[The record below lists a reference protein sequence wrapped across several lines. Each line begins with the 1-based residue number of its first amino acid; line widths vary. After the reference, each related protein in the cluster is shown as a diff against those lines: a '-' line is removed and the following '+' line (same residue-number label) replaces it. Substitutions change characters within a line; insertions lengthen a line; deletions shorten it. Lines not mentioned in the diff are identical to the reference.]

1 MPKASGSNPKSVLSK
16 NLKVG
21 ILLGGTSPE
30 REVSLRSGKAVEAAL
45 RGAGFDTTL
54 LDPADLSSLH
64 NGLEEIDAAF
74 VALHGTGGEDGTIQ
88 RLLERKKI
96 PYTGSAPLGCRL
108 SINKYRAKNIFRKT
122 GIPTPESKLITLSNW
137 EKSLKHFP
145 VPFFVKPPEDGSSL
159 GIFLV
164 EDFKSAKGKIKE
176 ALRRYGKLLIE
187 RRIQGREFTVGVF
200 GTKALPVVE
209 LRPKADFYDY
219 QSKYTKGMCEYLVPA
234 PIAPGLT
241 RKLQRL
247 GLAVHKALKLR
258 DFSRTDIMVDE
269 KGSPYVL
276 EANAIPGFTEL
287 SLVPKAAA
295 CAGIS
300 FQQLCLE
307 LLSSALKR
315 GQKKGRKNQER
326 KVLVHG

>member
-1 MPKASGSNPKSVLSK
+1 MSKASGSNPKYALSQ

-21 ILLGGTSPE
+21 VLLGGTSPE

-45 RGAGFDTTL
+45 RSAGFQTTL
-54 LDPADLSSLH
+54 LDPADQISLRK
-64 NGLEEIDAAF
+64 GLAVIDAAF

-88 RLLERKKI
+88 KVLEKKGI
-96 PYTGSAPLGCRL
+96 PYTGSDPEGCRL
-108 SINKYRAKNIFRKT
+108 SINKYRAKKAFRKKN
-122 GIPTPESKLITLSNW
+122 IPTPDSRLINAANW
-137 EKSLKHFP
+137 KKSLKNFP
-145 VPFFVKPPEDGSSL
+145 APFFVKPPEDGSSL

-164 EDFKSAKGKIKE
+164 EDFVSSKKKIEE
-176 ALRRYGKLLIE
+176 ALRRYGKLLVE
-187 RRIQGREFTVGVF
+187 RRIRGREFTVGVF
-200 GTKALPVVE
+200 GKKALPVVE

-219 QSKYTKGMCEYLVPA
+219 HSKYTKGMCEYLVPA
-234 PIAPGLT
+234 PITPSLT

-247 GLAVHKALKLR
+247 AIAVHQALKLR

-300 FQQLCLE
+300 FQQLCLQ

-315 GQKKGRKNQER
+315 SRKKLKKTHER
-326 KVLVHG
+326 KVLIHG